1 MPLSVWRKCIFQKP
15 VRPWPDRSDWTLR
28 PCSNNCLV
36 LTSSVVYP
44 FRHTDDV
51 GLPAHERY
59 QHLVDGLELPHH
71 YRVLA
76 EKFRCVDTIV
86 SLMKNRKETCTFTRL
101 KGGVEQMCRR

>member
-1 MPLSVWRKCIFQKP
+1 M
-15 VRPWPDRSDWTLR
+15 
-28 PCSNNCLV
+28 
-36 LTSSVVYP
+36 YP